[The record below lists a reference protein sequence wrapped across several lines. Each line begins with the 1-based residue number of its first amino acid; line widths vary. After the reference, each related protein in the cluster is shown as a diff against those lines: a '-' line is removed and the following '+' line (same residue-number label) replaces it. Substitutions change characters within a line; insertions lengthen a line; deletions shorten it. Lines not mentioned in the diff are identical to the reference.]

1 MKYVV
6 LIPDGATDHPLDELD
21 GQTPLQVAKT
31 PNLDALA
38 SKGIVG
44 VAHTIPEGMPPGSD
58 VGNLSVFG
66 YDPRQY
72 YTGRGPIEAASM
84 GVPLNPRDVV
94 YRCNLVSTDGEVLL
108 DYSAGHIS
116 SEEGRVLIEHL
127 AEEMGSRRFSFYP
140 GVSYRHLL
148 VWRDGTPEQ
157 RCVPPHDIVGKPFEP
172 HLPEGDGEEVL
183 RSLIW
188 DSLEI
193 LDEHDINKRR
203 RDEGLLPANMIWPWG
218 QGFAL
223 SLPSFFLQNGVTGAV
238 IAAVD
243 LVRGIGKLAGFKVVD
258 VPGATG
264 YLDTNYR
271 GKAEAALNS
280 LEEVDLALIH
290 VEAPDEAGHLG
301 DIEAKI
307 EAIERIDHLVVGT
320 LREGLS
326 KFEGGYRIL
335 VMPDHPTPIDCR
347 THCAEPV
354 PFVIYDSTNERSGP
368 SIPFDERALEESK
381 LIVEDGWKVMGLL
394 LRGGE

>member
-21 GQTPLQVAKT
+21 GQTPLQAART

-223 SLPSFFLQNGVTGAV
+223 SLPSFFLQHGVTGAV

>member
-6 LIPDGATDHPLDELD
+6 LIPDGATDHPLEELD
-21 GQTPLQVAKT
+21 DQTPLQAAKT

-38 SKGIVG
+38 SKGVVG

-66 YDPRQY
+66 YDPRRH

-108 DYSAGHIS
+108 DYSAGHIG
-116 SEEGRVLIEHL
+116 SEDGRVLIEHL
-127 AEEMGSRRFSFYP
+127 AEEIGSRRFNFYP
-140 GVSYRHLL
+140 GVSYRHLM
-148 VWRDGTPEQ
+148 VWRDGTPDQ
-157 RCVPPHDIVGKPFEP
+157 RCVPPHDVVGKPFEP

-223 SLPSFFLQNGVTGAV
+223 NLPNFFLQYGVTGAV

-243 LVRGIGKLAGFKVVD
+243 LVRGIGKLAGFRVVD

-271 GKAEAALNS
+271 GKAEAALRS
-280 LEEVDLALIH
+280 LEEVDLAVIH

-307 EAIERIDHLVVGT
+307 EAIERIDRLVVGT
-320 LREGLS
+320 LREGLL
-326 KFEGGYRIL
+326 KFEEGYRIL

-368 SIPFDERALEESK
+368 SVPFDERALEESK
-381 LIVEDGWKVMGLL
+381 LVVEDGWKVMGLL
-394 LRGGE
+394 VRGGE